1 MTTVTAR
8 NYGSPDGGLMGIFW
22 RKLRGARLPPVE
34 PREMDRALIA
44 AQGKALTMLATM
56 LQARGVMEVEEFA
69 DTLGVFAAVVAEE
82 NPLEGDILGVWAGT
96 LKDSL

>member
-1 MTTVTAR
+1 MTTVTVK
-8 NYGSPDGGLMGIFW
+8 NYGSPQGGLMGVFW
-22 RKLRGARLPPVE
+22 RKLRGAKLAPAD

-69 DTLGVFAAVVAEE
+69 ETLGIFAVVVAEAS
-82 NPLEGDILGVWAGT
+82 PLEGDILAVWAGT
-96 LKDSL
+96 LKESL